1 MAGMDFFI
9 RPATGTSSS
18 DWVRIANADIK
29 VRMTRRLTRTV
40 VRGQEGD
47 DLHDEGSESTLYT
60 VRGELSI
67 DEYKRGVAMFRT
79 GQPYIHDP
87 FEERDVKVIFAVM
100 EYDSANEG
108 FHFELLEDVI

>member
-1 MAGMDFFI
+1 MAGIDFFI
-9 RPATGTSSS
+9 RPATGTSCAA
-18 DWVRIANADIK
+18 WVRIASADIK

-60 VRGELSI
+60 VRGDLTL
-67 DEYKRGVAMFRT
+67 DEYKRIVAMFRT

-87 FEERDVKVIFAVM
+87 FEERDVKVIFSVM
-100 EYDSANEG
+100 EYDSASEG

>member
-47 DLHDEGSESTLYT
+47 ALHYEGSESTMYT
-60 VRGELSI
+60 IRGELTN
-67 DEYKRGVAMFRT
+67 DEYKRIVAMFRT

-100 EYDSANEG
+100 EYDSSNES

>member
-1 MAGMDFFI
+1 
-9 RPATGTSSS
+9 
-18 DWVRIANADIK
+18 
-29 VRMTRRLTRTV
+29 
-40 VRGQEGD
+40 
-47 DLHDEGSESTLYT
+47 
-60 VRGELSI
+60 LSI
-67 DEYKRGVAMFRT
+67 DEYKRIVAMFRT

>member
-9 RPATGTSSS
+9 RPASGTTSA
-18 DWVRIANADIK
+18 DWVRIPNCDMK
-29 VRMTRRLTRTV
+29 VRLTRRLTRTII
-40 VRGQEGD
+40 RGEEGD
-47 DLHDEGSESTLYT
+47 DLHDEGSESTSYT
-60 VRGELSI
+60 VTGELSI
-67 DEYKRGVAMFRT
+67 DEYKRIVAMFRT

-100 EYDSANEG
+100 EYDSSNES

>member
-1 MAGMDFFI
+1 M
-9 RPATGTSSS
+9 S
-18 DWVRIANADIK
+18 
-29 VRMTRRLTRTV
+29 RRVTRTV

-47 DLHDEGSESTLYT
+47 DLQDGGSGSTLYT
-60 VRGELSI
+60 IRGELTI
-67 DEYKRGVAMFRT
+67 DEYKRIVAMFRT